1 MFISNTTTIE
11 ELFQDAVILQKS
23 GDEAGAFEL
32 YEELLNIDKNHIST
46 LCNLSIIYK
55 DAKNYSKALSLL
67 NRALAVEPKNILAL
81 KNFAKL
87 YNSIDADD
95 KAIEVLNFAI
105 SIEPKD
111 ASLHNELAI
120 VYERAGKLEKAFE
133 SYKYAIKLNP
143 KFVKAYNNIGVI
155 LYKQNKFQK
164 AIEVFEIAKKIDSS
178 YIGTYINLGAS
189 LNRAKRYHEA
199 KIVLEKAIELDADYS
214 GLYVNLGN
222 VLNKLNEHNKALD
235 CHQKALQMEPENSS
249 SYANIAIT
257 YKNLTRFKKSKDAF
271 LKAIELNPS
280 SVNAHFDLSTLL
292 LLRGEFEDGFKEY
305 EWRFKKS
312 EMFTFMSEHK
322 DILQK
327 TRFKKVLN
335 SDGKTLLLFGEQGF
349 GDNIQFIRYA
359 KLLKEDY
366 PSMKLV
372 LQCRAELKSLFKELS
387 YVDEVVSRDEELP
400 HFDYQI
406 SLMSLPHFY
415 KTTKE
420 SIPKLTPY
428 IEPTKD
434 ELFLDV
440 DKKMINIGL
449 VWGGSNTNENHTNR
463 VLELEKFMPILNH
476 KKINIYSL
484 QVGEDANEIKKL
496 GLKDEQIID
505 LSDKLTDFK
514 KSASVIKQ
522 LDLVIS
528 SDTSVAHLAGALDA
542 NIWILLQKI
551 PDWRWMMDRKSSLWY
566 SSSKLFRQSKKGEWD
581 DVYDE
586 VFKALEKK
594 FKIDI
599 KRA

>member
-1 MFISNTTTIE
+1 MFISNTTNIE

-67 NRALAVEPKNILAL
+67 NRALAIDPKNILAL

-87 YNSIDADD
+87 YQSIDAGD
-95 KAIEVLNFAI
+95 KAIEILNFAI
-105 SIEPKD
+105 SVEPED
-111 ASLHNELAI
+111 ATLHNELAI
-120 VYERAGKLEKAFE
+120 VYERAGELEKAFE

-143 KFVKAYNNIGVI
+143 KFIKAYNNIGVM
-155 LYKQNKFQK
+155 LYKQDRYEK
-164 AIEVFEIAKKIDSS
+164 AIEIFEIAQKIDSS
-178 YIGTYINLGAS
+178 HIGTYINLGAS
-189 LNRAKRYHEA
+189 LNRAKRYNEA
-199 KIVLEKAIELDADYS
+199 RVVLEKAIELDANSS

-222 VLNKLNEHNKALD
+222 VLNKLNEHGKALD
-235 CHQKALQMEPENSS
+235 CHQKALHMEPENPS

-257 YKNLTRFKKSKDAF
+257 YKNLTQFRKSKDAF
-271 LKAIELNPS
+271 IKAIKLNPS
-280 SVNAHFDLSTLL
+280 SVNAHFDFSTLL

-312 EMFTFMSEHK
+312 EMHIFMKEHK
-322 DILQK
+322 EIFKK
-327 TRFKKVLN
+327 TRFKKVLVTK
-335 SDGKTLLLFGEQGF
+335 GKTLLLFGEQGF
-349 GDNIQFIRYA
+349 GDNIQFVRYA

-366 PSMKLV
+366 PNMKLI
-372 LQCRAELKSLFKELS
+372 LQCRSELKSLFEELS
-387 YVDEVVSRDEELP
+387 YVDDVVSRDEELP
-400 HFDYQI
+400 YFDYQI
-406 SLMSLPHFY
+406 SLMSLPYFY

-420 SIPKLTPY
+420 SIPNFSPY
-428 IEPTKD
+428 IETKSK
-434 ELFLDV
+434 ELFLNV

-463 VLELEKFMPILNH
+463 VLELKKFMPILNH
-476 KKINIYSL
+476 KKINLYSL
-484 QVGEDANEIKKL
+484 QVGEDVNEIKKL
-496 GLKDEQIID
+496 ELKDDQIVD
-505 LSDKLTDFK
+505 LSDRLTDF
-514 KSASVIKQ
+514 SITASVIKQ

-542 NIWILLQKI
+542 NTWVLLQKI

-566 SSSKLFRQSKKGEWD
+566 PSMKLFRQSKKGEWE
-581 DVYDE
+581 DVYGE

-594 FKIDI
+594 YKIDI
-599 KRA
+599 KRD